1 MKTVGI
7 VVEYNPFH
15 NGHLYH
21 AQKARESAQADVVM
35 AVMSGHFLQRGEPAL
50 VNKWARTRMA
60 LQSGVDIVVELPYVF
75 SVQKAE
81 YFAKGS
87 ISILHELFCDSFC
100 FGSENGQIAPF
111 LETLHQMEESSALLD
126 PLVRKYMGEGVSFPK
141 AQTLARESLFGQQLP
156 LDLSKPNNILGF
168 HYIQANKQLAHPME
182 PLTIKRQQADFH
194 EVTLGSHPI
203 ASATGIRKA
212 IAEQKGQLQTIEPY
226 VPAATFA
233 ELNRYLNTYGHFH
246 HWDMYWPFLQ
256 YRLLS
261 SSTEELAQI
270 YDVSEGMEYR
280 LKEAARQSTGFTE
293 FMETVKTK
301 RYTWT
306 RIQRAL
312 VHILLHVSKEEM
324 ATATK
329 SVRYVRLLGMN
340 RQGREYLN
348 KVKKEMSVPLIT
360 KTATFKDM
368 LAFDLKAA
376 EIYALGLP
384 SYSSHSLLQSEFNEH
399 PVILT

>member
-21 AQKARESAQADVVM
+21 VHKARESAKAEVVI

-81 YFAKGS
+81 FFSKGA
-87 ISILHELFCDSFC
+87 ISILQGLFCESFC
-100 FGSENGQIAPF
+100 FGSESGHTAPF
-111 LETLHQMEESSALLD
+111 LETLQQMETSAHSLE
-126 PLVRKYMGEGVSFPK
+126 PLIRQYMNQGFSFPK
-141 AQTLARESLFGQQLP
+141 AQTLARESLFEQRLP

-168 HYIQANKQLAHPME
+168 HYMKANKALPHPME
-182 PLTIKRQQADFH
+182 PLTIKRHQADFH
-194 EVTLGSHPI
+194 EETLGSQSI

-212 IAEQKGQLQTIEPY
+212 IYEQQGQLHTISPY
-226 VPAATFA
+226 VPAATLN
-233 ELNRYLNTYGHFH
+233 ELSHYLNEYGQLH
-246 HWDMYWPFLQ
+246 HWDMYWPLLQ

-270 YDVSEGMEYR
+270 YDVSEGIEYR
-280 LKEAARQSTGFTE
+280 LKEAARFSSNFTE
-293 FMETVKTK
+293 FMQTVKTK

-306 RIQRAL
+306 RIQRML
-312 VHILLHVSKEEM
+312 VHILLHVSKEQM
-324 ATATK
+324 SASIK
-329 SVRYVRLLGMN
+329 SVQYIRLLGMN
-340 RQGREYLN
+340 GRGREYLN
-348 KVKKEMSVPLIT
+348 QIKKKMTLPLIT
-360 KTATFKDM
+360 RAASSKEM
-368 LAFDLKAA
+368 LTLDLKAS
-376 EIYALGLP
+376 EVYALGLSP
-384 SYSSHSLLQSEFNEH
+384 HSSRVLLHSEFNKQ
-399 PVILT
+399 PVILP

>member
-21 AQKARESAQADVVM
+21 AQKAREAAGADVVM

-60 LQSGVDIVVELPYVF
+60 LQNGVDIVVELPYAF

-81 YFAKGS
+81 YFAKGA
-87 ISILHELFCDSFC
+87 ITILEKLFCDAFC
-100 FGSENGQIAPF
+100 FGSENGQVSSFI
-111 LETLHQMEESSALLD
+111 ETKQQMDKHSKSLD
-126 PLVRKYMGEGVSFPK
+126 PLVQKYMGEGFSFPK
-141 AQTLARESLFGQQLP
+141 AQTLARESLFGQRLP

-168 HYIQANKQLAHPME
+168 HYIQANENLPHPMT
-182 PLTIKRQQADFH
+182 PLTVKRQQADYH
-194 EVTLGSHPI
+194 DVTLSSQPI

-212 IAEQKGQLQTIEPY
+212 IMETGLETIEPY
-226 VPAATFA
+226 VPAAAFA
-233 ELNRYLNTYGHFH
+233 ELNHYLSAYGHLH
-246 HWDMYWPFLQ
+246 HWDLYWPLLQ

-270 YDVSEGMEYR
+270 YDVSEGIEYR
-280 LKEAARQSTGFTE
+280 LKEAARQSASFTE
-293 FMETVKTK
+293 FMESVKTK

-324 ATATK
+324 GAALEA
-329 SVRYVRLLGMN
+329 VRYIRLLGMN
-340 RQGREYLN
+340 SRGREYLN
-348 KVKKEMSVPLIT
+348 KVKKNLSLPFIT
-360 KTATFKDM
+360 KAAVFKEA
-368 LAFDLKAA
+368 LALDLKAA

-384 SYSSHSLLQSEFNEH
+384 SHSSHSLLSSEFNEH
-399 PVILT
+399 PVILP